1 VTVRLRPLRPDEYPA
16 FVEVS
21 RREYADDLHRNGGLT
36 REAAEAKA
44 GRDFAE
50 LLSDGLD
57 TPGHTMTAIE
67 LEADGT
73 RIGRLWFA
81 RRELN
86 GRTVAYL
93 YDVSIDQAHR
103 GAGLGRAAM
112 VAYEETAREQGF
124 ERLEL
129 NVFGG
134 NERARGLYRSL
145 GFAETAVNMA
155 KQLKPES
162 RRHTEP

>member
-1 VTVRLRPLRPDEYPA
+1 MVRLRPLRPDEYPS
-16 FVEVS
+16 FVEAS
-21 RREYADDLHRNGGLT
+21 RREYADDLHQNGGLT

-44 GRDFAE
+44 QRDFAE
-50 LLSDGLD
+50 LLPDGLD
-57 TPGHTMTAIE
+57 TPGHTITAIE
-67 LEADGT
+67 LQADGR

-86 GRTVAYL
+86 GRAAAYL
-93 YDVSIDQAHR
+93 YDITIDEAHR

-112 VAYEETAREQGF
+112 AAYEQAAREQGF

-134 NERARGLYRSL
+134 NERARSLYLSL

-155 KQLKPES
+155 KQLTPDS
-162 RRHTEP
+162 

>member
-1 VTVRLRPLRPDEYPA
+1 MTVRLRPLRPDEYPA
-16 FVEVS
+16 FVDVS
-21 RREYADDLHRNGGLT
+21 RREYADDLRQNGGLT

-44 GRDFAE
+44 RRDFAE
-50 LLSDGLD
+50 LLPDGLA
-57 TPGHTMTAIE
+57 TPGHSITAIE
-67 LEADGT
+67 LQPDGT

-86 GRTVAYL
+86 GRTAAYL
-93 YDVSIDQAHR
+93 YDITIDEAHR

-112 VAYEETAREQGF
+112 AAYEQAAREQGF

-145 GFAETAVNMA
+145 GFTETAVNMT
-155 KQLKPES
+155 KQLTP
-162 RRHTEP
+162 HG